1 MYASEFDLQPAPSY
15 LADPLRDAS
24 RHDSICF
31 ASIVRNLLAWL
42 LIPTPSR
49 PTGIGVLFGFLGF
62 RYAFSISLQ
71 AVVLQNTSRVRLCY
85 LLSTLVPELSWFH
98 FRTDQAQASGQHRHV
113 KPRDFVL

>member
-71 AVVLQNTSRVRLCY
+71 AVVLQKYIKSTT
-85 LLSTLVPELSWFH
+85 LLSTQYISP
-98 FRTDQAQASGQHRHV
+98 RTVMVSFPHRSSASQW
-113 KPRDFVL
+113 PTSPC